1 MMPTDRELVMYYV
14 PDSVKQMSRQFQMH
28 KLATHITGLTDF
40 SPAKVAAYL
49 GGRIAARNIKW
60 RPVADGLL
68 ALHELQ
74 G

>member
-1 MMPTDRELVMYYV
+1 MPTDQELIMHYV
-14 PDSVKQMSRQFQMH
+14 PESVKQLSRQFQIH
-28 KLATHITGLTDF
+28 KLATQITGLTDF
-40 SPAKVAAYL
+40 SPEKIAAYL